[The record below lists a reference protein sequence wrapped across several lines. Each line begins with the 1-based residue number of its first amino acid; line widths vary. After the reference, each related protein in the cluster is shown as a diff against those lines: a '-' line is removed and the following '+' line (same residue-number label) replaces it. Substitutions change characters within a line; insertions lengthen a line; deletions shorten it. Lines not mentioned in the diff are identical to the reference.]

1 MSEITG
7 TVIKLR
13 DFLFDVDTQITI
25 KYNGQKH
32 PILAF
37 AKGRIL
43 SIPDYQREIRWKKET
58 LFALMNDISHGNK
71 FLGNIILS
79 SANDRDYYIIDGQQ
93 RLVSLNMLVNYI
105 KFEYQDEINDIEKL
119 VDIKLNCFNKFD
131 IFQSSR
137 YNLKSVN
144 SAQQTAVEESDKL
157 NQIKSLSA
165 LYRYIGTSKII
176 DTPDKA
182 RIFLENLKSCQIN
195 VIVAD
200 EEDVKKSTEYYIDV
214 NLKGIKLDT
223 EDIFKGYLFAQDA
236 TATIR
241 KSWVEL
247 KEAWIKFDENL
258 ASTNLSNAY
267 PLTKILEHY
276 MYCHVFCK
284 PEYDMIHMDEEFL
297 LIDECTVKGT
307 IYYSKDHV
315 IKVINNNSLMQE
327 VIDGATRYVNCLNSI
342 VEDDGGVPGCMKT
355 YLKSIDS
362 TERQIICN
370 IIKKSILD
378 KGLIVPK
385 MLVLKYFL
393 QIESSSA
400 SKNDCKKIF
409 AVYFYTVLFMLFG
422 DKKSDAE
429 KIKKVAKSN
438 DFYKDLI
445 SEIKTF
451 VSASKMATTHLTAIS
466 RWNSNFENEDLQ
478 YKCKSLA
485 TIYNY
490 FKLENNVVSVT
501 SVDNLNSFLSNEEKY
516 SVEHFVINK
525 SGTIKYLDNKDE
537 YHLPENTRQYGT
549 YIFNFIFIPRKLN
562 GTVLGNYSLQRK
574 LRILKEDNNLKDID
588 CEYSK
593 MIISTLDG
601 KFNGAIDVKTLNE
614 QETEELDKYWLVTF
628 KREYP
633 QFTEAVIDEVVKRL
647 RENIK

>member
-525 SGTIKYLDNKDE
+525 SGTIKYLDDKDE

>member
-327 VIDGATRYVNCLNSI
+327 VIDGATRYINCLNSI

-525 SGTIKYLDNKDE
+525 SGTIKYLDDKDE

>member
-58 LFALMNDISHGNK
+58 LFALINDISHGNK

-355 YLKSIDS
+355 YLKSIGS

-525 SGTIKYLDNKDE
+525 SGTIKYLDDKDE

>member
-32 PILAF
+32 PVLTF

-79 SANDRDYYIIDGQQ
+79 SANDKDYYIIDGQQ
-93 RLVSLNMLVNYI
+93 RLVSLNMLVNFI
-105 KFEYQDEINDIEKL
+105 KFEYASEINDIESL
-119 VDIKLNCFNKFD
+119 VEIKLNCFDKFD
-131 IFQSSR
+131 VFQTAK
-137 YNLKSVN
+137 YNLKSVDITQRN
-144 SAQQTAVEESDKL
+144 AVDESDKL

-165 LYRYIGTSKII
+165 LYKFIGASKII

-182 RIFLENLKSCQIN
+182 RIFLENLKSCQVN

-236 TATIR
+236 SSTIR

-247 KEAWIKFDENL
+247 KESWIKFDENL
-258 ASTNLSNAY
+258 ASMNLSNAY

-276 MYCHVFCK
+276 IYCHVFCK

-297 LIDECTVKGT
+297 LTDQCTVKGT
-307 IYYSKDHV
+307 LYYSKDHV

-327 VIDGATRYVNCLNSI
+327 VIDGATRYINCLNSI

-355 YLKSIDS
+355 YLKPIDS
-362 TERQIICN
+362 TERKIICN
-370 IIKKSILD
+370 IIKKSVLD
-378 KGLIVPK
+378 KVLIVPK

-393 QIESSSA
+393 QIESSSV

-451 VSASKMATTHLTAIS
+451 VSTSKMATTHLIAIS

-490 FKLENNVVSVT
+490 FKLENNAVSVT

-525 SGTIKYLDNKDE
+525 SGTIKYLDDKDE
-537 YHLPENTRQYGT
+537 YPLPENTRQYGT

-562 GTVLGNYSLQRK
+562 GVVLGNYSLQRK
-574 LRILKEDNNLKDID
+574 LKILNEDNNLNDID
-588 CEYSK
+588 CEYSN

-601 KFNGAIDVKTLNE
+601 MFNGAIDVKTLNE
-614 QETEELDKYWLVTF
+614 QEAEELDKYWIVTF
-628 KREYP
+628 KREYLK
-633 QFTEAVIDEVVKRL
+633 FTAAVIDEIVKRFQ
-647 RENIK
+647 ENIK

>member
-79 SANDRDYYIIDGQQ
+79 SANDRDYFIIDGQQ

-165 LYRYIGTSKII
+165 LYRYIGMSKII

-182 RIFLENLKSCQIN
+182 RIFLENLKSSQIN

-241 KSWVEL
+241 NSWVEL

-267 PLTKILEHY
+267 SLTKILEHY

-525 SGTIKYLDNKDE
+525 SGTIKYLDDKDE

>member
-247 KEAWIKFDENL
+247 KEALIKFDENL

-525 SGTIKYLDNKDE
+525 SGTIKYLDDKDE

>member
-385 MLVLKYFL
+385 MLVLKNFL

-525 SGTIKYLDNKDE
+525 SGTIKYLDDKDE

>member
-393 QIESSSA
+393 QIESPSA

-525 SGTIKYLDNKDE
+525 SGTIKYLDDKDE

>member
-1 MSEITG
+1 
-7 TVIKLR
+7 
-13 DFLFDVDTQITI
+13 
-25 KYNGQKH
+25 
-32 PILAF
+32 
-37 AKGRIL
+37 
-43 SIPDYQREIRWKKET
+43 
-58 LFALMNDISHGNK
+58 
-71 FLGNIILS
+71 
-79 SANDRDYYIIDGQQ
+79 
-93 RLVSLNMLVNYI
+93 
-105 KFEYQDEINDIEKL
+105 
-119 VDIKLNCFNKFD
+119 
-131 IFQSSR
+131 
-137 YNLKSVN
+137 
-144 SAQQTAVEESDKL
+144 
-157 NQIKSLSA
+157 
-165 LYRYIGTSKII
+165 
-176 DTPDKA
+176 
-182 RIFLENLKSCQIN
+182 
-195 VIVAD
+195 
-200 EEDVKKSTEYYIDV
+200 
-214 NLKGIKLDT
+214 
-223 EDIFKGYLFAQDA
+223 
-236 TATIR
+236 
-241 KSWVEL
+241 
-247 KEAWIKFDENL
+247 
-258 ASTNLSNAY
+258 
-267 PLTKILEHY
+267 
-276 MYCHVFCK
+276 
-284 PEYDMIHMDEEFL
+284 
-297 LIDECTVKGT
+297 
-307 IYYSKDHV
+307 
-315 IKVINNNSLMQE
+315 
-327 VIDGATRYVNCLNSI
+327 
-342 VEDDGGVPGCMKT
+342 MKT

-525 SGTIKYLDNKDE
+525 SGTIKYLDDKDE

>member
-451 VSASKMATTHLTAIS
+451 VSTSKMATTHLTAIS

-525 SGTIKYLDNKDE
+525 SGTIKYLDDKDE

>member
-525 SGTIKYLDNKDE
+525 SGTIKYLDDKDE

-647 RENIK
+647 RENTK

>member
-525 SGTIKYLDNKDE
+525 SGTIKYLDDKDE
-537 YHLPENTRQYGT
+537 YHLPENTLQYGT

>member
-525 SGTIKYLDNKDE
+525 SGTIKYLDDKDE

-574 LRILKEDNNLKDID
+574 LRILKEDNNLKDND

>member
-32 PILAF
+32 PVLTF

-79 SANDRDYYIIDGQQ
+79 SASDKDYYIIDGQQ

-105 KFEYQDEINDIEKL
+105 KFNYESEINDIEKL
-119 VDIKLNCFNKFD
+119 VDIKLNCFDKFD
-131 IFQSSR
+131 IFQASK

-144 SAQQTAVEESDKL
+144 SAQRAAIKESDKL

-165 LYRYIGTSKII
+165 LYKFIETSKII

-236 TATIR
+236 SATIR

-247 KEAWIKFDENL
+247 KESWIKFDENL
-258 ASTNLSNAY
+258 ASMNLSNAY

-276 MYCHVFCK
+276 IYCHVFCK

-297 LIDECTVKGT
+297 LTDQCTVKGT
-307 IYYSKDHV
+307 LYYSKDHV

-327 VIDGATRYVNCLNSI
+327 VIDGAKRYVHCLNSI

-355 YLKSIDS
+355 YLKPIDS
-362 TERQIICN
+362 TEQKIICN
-370 IIKKSILD
+370 IIKKSVLD
-378 KGLIVPK
+378 KVLIVPK

-438 DFYKDLI
+438 NFYNDLI
-445 SEIKTF
+445 SEIKAF
-451 VSASKMATTHLTAIS
+451 VSTSKMATTHLIAIS

-501 SVDNLNSFLSNEEKY
+501 SIDNLNSFLNNEEKY
-516 SVEHFVINK
+516 SVEHFIINK
-525 SGTIKYLDNKDE
+525 SGTIKYLDDKDE
-537 YHLPENTRQYGT
+537 YPLPENTRQYGT

-574 LRILKEDNNLKDID
+574 LKILNEDSNLKDID

-601 KFNGAIDVKTLNE
+601 MFSGAIDVKTLNE
-614 QETEELDKYWLVTF
+614 QETEELDKYWIVTF

-633 QFTEAVIDEVVKRL
+633 KFTAAIIDEIVKRF

>member
-525 SGTIKYLDNKDE
+525 SGTIKYLDDKDE

-562 GTVLGNYSLQRK
+562 GTVLGNYTLQRK

>member
-182 RIFLENLKSCQIN
+182 RIFLENLKSSQIN

-378 KGLIVPK
+378 KGLIIPK

-490 FKLENNVVSVT
+490 FKIENNVVSVT

-525 SGTIKYLDNKDE
+525 SGTIKYLDDKDE

>member
-182 RIFLENLKSCQIN
+182 RIFLENLKSSQIN

-241 KSWVEL
+241 NSWVEL

-267 PLTKILEHY
+267 SLTKILEHY

-525 SGTIKYLDNKDE
+525 SGTIKYLDDKDE

-647 RENIK
+647 RENTK

>member
-525 SGTIKYLDNKDE
+525 SGTIKYLDDKDE

-647 RENIK
+647 QENIK

>member
-13 DFLFDVDTQITI
+13 DFLFDVDTKITI

-490 FKLENNVVSVT
+490 FKLENNVISVT

-525 SGTIKYLDNKDE
+525 SGTIKYLDDKDE

>member
-32 PILAF
+32 PVLTF
-37 AKGRIL
+37 AKSRVL

-79 SANDRDYYIIDGQQ
+79 SANDKDYYIIDGQQ
-93 RLVSLNMLVNYI
+93 RLVSLNMLVNFI
-105 KFEYQDEINDIEKL
+105 KFEYESEINDIENL
-119 VDIKLNCFNKFD
+119 VKIKLNCFDKFD
-131 IFQSSR
+131 VFQTAK
-137 YNLKSVN
+137 YNLKSVDITQRN
-144 SAQQTAVEESDKL
+144 AVGESDKL

-165 LYRYIGTSKII
+165 LYKFIGASKII

-182 RIFLENLKSCQIN
+182 RIFLENLKSCQVN

-236 TATIR
+236 SVAIR

-247 KEAWIKFDENL
+247 KEAWIKFDESL
-258 ASTNLSNAY
+258 ASMNLSNAY

-276 MYCHVFCK
+276 IYCHVFCK

-297 LIDECTVKGT
+297 LTDQCTVKGT
-307 IYYSKDHV
+307 LYYSKDHV

-355 YLKSIDS
+355 YLKPLDS
-362 TERQIICN
+362 TERKIICN
-370 IIKKSILD
+370 IIKKSVLD
-378 KGLIVPK
+378 KVLIVPK

-393 QIESSSA
+393 QIELSSA

-445 SEIKTF
+445 SEIKIF
-451 VSASKMATTHLTAIS
+451 VSTSKMATTHLIAIS

-490 FKLENNVVSVT
+490 FKLENNAVSVT
-501 SVDNLNSFLSNEEKY
+501 SVDNLNSFLNNEEKY

-525 SGTIKYLDNKDE
+525 SGTIKYLDDKDE
-537 YHLPENTRQYGT
+537 YPLPENTRQYGT

-562 GTVLGNYSLQRK
+562 GTALGNYSLQRK
-574 LRILKEDNNLKDID
+574 LRILKEENNLKNID

-593 MIISTLDG
+593 MVISTLDG
-601 KFNGAIDVKTLNE
+601 MFNGVIDVKTLNE
-614 QETEELDKYWLVTF
+614 KETEELDKYWLVTF

-633 QFTEAVIDEVVKRL
+633 KYTAAVIDEIVKRF
-647 RENIK
+647 RDNIK

>member
-32 PILAF
+32 PILTF

-79 SANDRDYYIIDGQQ
+79 CDSDKDYYIIDGQQ

-105 KFEYQDEINDIEKL
+105 KFKYESEINDIEKL
-119 VDIKLNCFNKFD
+119 VDIKLNCFDKFD
-131 IFQSSR
+131 VFQASK
-137 YNLKSVN
+137 YNLKSAN
-144 SAQQTAVEESDKL
+144 SDQRAAVKESDKL

-165 LYRYIGTSKII
+165 LYKFIETSKII

-182 RIFLENLKSCQIN
+182 RVFLENLKSCQIN

-236 TATIR
+236 SATIR

-258 ASTNLSNAY
+258 ASMNLSNAY

-276 MYCHVFCK
+276 IYCHVFCK
-284 PEYDMIHMDEEFL
+284 SEYDMIHMDEEFL
-297 LIDECTVKGT
+297 LTDQCTVKGT
-307 IYYSKDHV
+307 LYYSKDHV

-342 VEDDGGVPGCMKT
+342 VEDDGGVPGCIKT
-355 YLKSIDS
+355 YLKPIDS
-362 TERQIICN
+362 TERKIICN
-370 IIKKSILD
+370 IIKKSVLD
-378 KGLIVPK
+378 KVLIVPK

-400 SKNDCKKIF
+400 GKNDCKKIF

-438 DFYKDLI
+438 NFYEDLI

-451 VSASKMATTHLTAIS
+451 VSTPKMATTHLIAIS

-516 SVEHFVINK
+516 SVEHFIINK
-525 SGTIKYLDNKDE
+525 SGTIKYLDDKDE

-574 LRILKEDNNLKDID
+574 LKILNEDDNLKDID

-601 KFNGAIDVKTLNE
+601 MFNGAIDVKTLNE
-614 QETEELDKYWLVTF
+614 QETEELDKYWIVTF

-633 QFTEAVIDEVVKRL
+633 KFTAAVIDEIVKRFQ
-647 RENIK
+647 ENIK

>member
-355 YLKSIDS
+355 YLKSIGS

-438 DFYKDLI
+438 YFYKDLI

-525 SGTIKYLDNKDE
+525 SGTIKYLDDKDE

>member
-1 MSEITG
+1 MRISKIEFENFRNFRDYGKIRCSTDGKVTIIYGKNGDGKTTLHQLFQWIFYGQVHFNKTTTDRLYNLQFESEQPYGST
-7 TVIKLR
+7 
-13 DFLFDVDTQITI
+13 FDVM
-25 KYNGQKH
+25 
-32 PILAF
+32 
-37 AKGRIL
+37 GRIDFEHEGVQYSL
-43 SIPDYQREIRWKKET
+43 TRTYKYKK
-58 LFALMNDISHGNK
+58 G
-71 FLGNIILS
+71 
-79 SANDRDYYIIDGQQ
+79 IDDSEKIGEDF
-93 RLVSLNMLVNYI
+93 SLN
-105 KFEYQDEINDIEKL
+105 QRDEDFNWKRVDRPKEVIEKML
-119 VDIKLNCFNKFD
+119 PSGLSEYFFFD
-131 IFQSSR
+131 G
-137 YNLKSVN
+137 
-144 SAQQTAVEESDKL
+144 ES
-157 NQIKSLSA
+157 
-165 LYRYIGTSKII
+165 
-176 DTPDKA
+176 
-182 RIFLENLKSCQIN
+182 
-195 VIVAD
+195 
-200 EEDVKKSTEYYIDV
+200 
-214 NLKGIKLDT
+214 
-223 EDIFKGYLFAQDA
+223 
-236 TATIR
+236 
-241 KSWVEL
+241 
-247 KEAWIKFDENL
+247 
-258 ASTNLSNAY
+258 
-267 PLTKILEHY
+267 
-276 MYCHVFCK
+276 
-284 PEYDMIHMDEEFL
+284 MI
-297 LIDECTVKGT
+297 
-307 IYYSKDHV
+307 
-315 IKVINNNSLMQE
+315 
-327 VIDGATRYVNCLNSI
+327 NSI

-525 SGTIKYLDNKDE
+525 SGTIKYLDDKDE

>member
-182 RIFLENLKSCQIN
+182 RIFLENLKSSQIN

-241 KSWVEL
+241 NSWVEL

-267 PLTKILEHY
+267 SLTKILEHY

-378 KGLIVPK
+378 KGLIIPK

-490 FKLENNVVSVT
+490 FKIENNVVSVT

-525 SGTIKYLDNKDE
+525 SGTIKYLDDKDE

>member
-182 RIFLENLKSCQIN
+182 RIFLENLKSSQIN

-241 KSWVEL
+241 NSWVEL

-267 PLTKILEHY
+267 SLTKILEHY

-525 SGTIKYLDNKDE
+525 SGTIKYLDDKDE